1 MMFFYLQSVHT
12 LILFRMSI
20 LLMEDLHKYDVIINQ
35 YPLIRWNT
43 EPLSY
48 TIFSTNDKIKWQ

>member
-1 MMFFYLQSVHT
+1 MMFFNLQSVHT
-12 LILFRMSI
+12 VSLLRISI
-20 LLMEDLHKYDVIINQ
+20 LLMEDLHQYDGIINQ

-48 TIFSTNDKIKWQ
+48 TIFSTNEQIKRQ